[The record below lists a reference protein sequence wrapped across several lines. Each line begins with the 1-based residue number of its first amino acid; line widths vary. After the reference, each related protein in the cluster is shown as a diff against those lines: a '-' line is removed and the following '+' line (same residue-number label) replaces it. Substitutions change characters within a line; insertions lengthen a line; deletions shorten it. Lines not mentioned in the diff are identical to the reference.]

1 MLGVWDGN
9 AINFGCNQI
18 LLSNKKRIEAIYE
31 QEFGLDI

>member
-1 MLGVWDGN
+1 MYN
-9 AINFGCNQI
+9 YKYNKI